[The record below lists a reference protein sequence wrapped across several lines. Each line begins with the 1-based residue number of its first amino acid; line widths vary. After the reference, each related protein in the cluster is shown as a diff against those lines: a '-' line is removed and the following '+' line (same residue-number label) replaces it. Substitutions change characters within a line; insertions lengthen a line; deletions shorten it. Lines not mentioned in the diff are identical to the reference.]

1 MGDNFQKYLI
11 QNVFFWLLIQMFE
24 REIRREKILD
34 FRYREMKLKERLKS
48 LVDGVK
54 VS

>member
-1 MGDNFQKYLI
+1 
-11 QNVFFWLLIQMFE
+11 MFE

-34 FRYREMKLKERLKS
+34 FWYREMKLKERLKS

-54 VS
+54 VSWIKNCWEKK